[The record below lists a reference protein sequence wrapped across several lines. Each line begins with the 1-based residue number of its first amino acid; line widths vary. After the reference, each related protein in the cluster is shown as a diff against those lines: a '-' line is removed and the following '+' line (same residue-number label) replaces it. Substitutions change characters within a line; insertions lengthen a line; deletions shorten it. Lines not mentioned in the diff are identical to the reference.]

1 VPGERQGLC
10 ALAAGDRED
19 PHALGVAGACTASGA
34 GPWPGAASGLMLP
47 NRDRSGDPVTR
58 GAEVDCVRV
67 FSATMDA
74 ARWQGAT
81 LGRRPERRSWAGQ
94 STPNRPQPASKDR
107 FKRIGRCVSPRF
119 CLVRGAMGKD
129 KGRLKSLSSTRAGR
143 RRWPGRPTGWRRSG
157 RGEPLF
163 QGVHVAFDL
172 GSVQRHHGNAQA
184 RHVARKLCRRH
195 VGQAG

>member
-1 VPGERQGLC
+1 
-10 ALAAGDRED
+10 
-19 PHALGVAGACTASGA
+19 
-34 GPWPGAASGLMLP
+34 MLP

-107 FKRIGRCVSPRF
+107 FKRFGRCVPPRF
-119 CLVRGAMGKD
+119 CRVRGAVGEE
-129 KGRLKSLSSTRAGR
+129 KGRLKSLSSKAYPQTRGEFEGARSSCLTSWGGAKAVR
-143 RRWPGRPTGWRRSG
+143 AAKKKVRGVMALQTGPVRSLCRTHRKG
-157 RGEPLF
+157 RGHEVPSTF
-163 QGVHVAFDL
+163 ARTCSPTDL
-172 GSVQRHHGNAQA
+172 TRHG
-184 RHVARKLCRRH
+184 C
-195 VGQAG
+195 GAGTSSGCGGPTDAIASLSRA